1 MKTKIRPIV
10 IGTLSVFAVVACLAL
25 VVPTQSAD
33 AENTASAV
41 ATSLEITTEETT
53 TVTSTTETETTTVT
67 ESTEETTVAQTE
79 ATVAETYAR
88 ATYSAPQTEAYVAP
102 AAQTEAYVAP
112 APQTYYNQVEF
123 LGYYFNVGPVLANNI
138 YDKAGMRALVN
149 YIDSGGIG
157 AMGAPLNV
165 YDGTGTYIAGHNPG
179 VMGLFA
185 SNLNYGSVVTVHDIN
200 GNARQYVANAVVTTP
215 INNTGSSP
223 NTSTPN
229 ASAIS
234 MMNSLAGRESLVI
247 QFCIGSTMYL
257 WRLDAI

>member
-10 IGTLSVFAVVACLAL
+10 IGTLSVFAVVAYLAL

-33 AENTASAV
+33 AENTAGAI

-53 TVTSTTETETTTVT
+53 TVTSTTETETTAVT
-67 ESTEETTVAQTE
+67 ESTEETTVAQTK
-79 ATVAETYAR
+79 ATVAETYAS
-88 ATYSAPQTEAYVAP
+88 ATYSAP
-102 AAQTEAYVAP
+102 QTEAYVAP

-229 ASAIS
+229 AAAIG

>member
-33 AENTASAV
+33 AENSASAV

-79 ATVAETYAR
+79 ATVAETYA
-88 ATYSAPQTEAYVAP
+88 THSAPQTEAYVAP
-102 AAQTEAYVAP
+102 APQTEAYVAP
-112 APQTYYNQVEF
+112 APQARYNQVEF
-123 LGYYFNVGPVLANNI
+123 LGYYFNVGPVLASNI
-138 YDKAGMRALVN
+138 YDSAGVRALAN

-165 YDGTGTYIAGHNPG
+165 YDGAGTYIAGHNPG

-185 SNLNYGSVVTVHDIN
+185 SNLNYGSVVTVHDVN
-200 GNARQYVANAVVTTP
+200 GNARQYVANAVATTP
-215 INNTGSSP
+215 INNTGSAS